1 MRKIMILF
9 LRVICGLSCT
19 RKTARHAVFDQKQ
32 VLFPLKK
39 ALF

>member
-1 MRKIMILF
+1 MSKIMILF

-19 RKTARHAVFDQKQ
+19 RKTPRHAVFDQKQ